1 MPRLEVGGCASPR
14 TPWQQVDGGHEHQ
27 PQHQRAPAAELGG
40 ELLAD
45 QHDHGRAQRRPHRL
59 PRPPI
64 TTASR
69 AMADTSK
76 PRSAGETKRDWATQS
91 EPAAPAA
98 APAMQNT
105 AYLGGNVR

>member
-1 MPRLEVGGCASPR
+1 
-14 TPWQQVDGGHEHQ
+14 
-27 PQHQRAPAAELGG
+27 
-40 ELLAD
+40 
-45 QHDHGRAQRRPHRL
+45 
-59 PRPPI
+59 
-64 TTASR
+64 
-69 AMADTSK
+69 MADTSK